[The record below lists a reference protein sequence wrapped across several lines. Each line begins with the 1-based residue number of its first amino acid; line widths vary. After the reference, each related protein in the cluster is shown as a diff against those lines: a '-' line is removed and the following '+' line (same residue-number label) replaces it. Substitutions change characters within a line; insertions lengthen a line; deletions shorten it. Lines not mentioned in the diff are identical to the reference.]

1 MKIKRCFSTLTC
13 IDASI
18 DEVVAYAKNHAM
30 NGVEIRL
37 DAAQTVCGTGIDGAE
52 DIRTLFADAG
62 VVITDLATGVNVTGL
77 GDLAAE
83 MTKAEGCVRL
93 AAAVGASAIRIF
105 VGGHQPKLSVEPK
118 EDIDAIVGFV
128 RALCDFAKGFG
139 VAVWAETHS
148 SHSTAAS
155 MTALSER
162 VGRDNLAVIW
172 DVLHSIEF
180 RESPEESVKLLSDAG
195 LLAHVHLKDARQP
208 DDPDASQYIHTA
220 LGAGTFPLAKVI
232 SLLNEVGYGGYLS
245 LEYELPWR
253 PELKDTYADTDA
265 ILDAYNAWIGAAE
278 ANI

>member
-1 MKIKRCFSTLTC
+1 MKFKLAFSTLTC

-18 DEVVAYAKNHAM
+18 EDVVTYAKNHAM
-30 NGVEIRL
+30 EGVELRL
-37 DAAQTVCGTGIDGAE
+37 DAAQTICGTGLDGAE
-52 DIRTLFADAG
+52 YIRSLFADAG
-62 VVITDLATGVNVTGL
+62 ITITDLATGVNVTGL

-93 AAAVGASAIRIF
+93 AAAVGTGAIRIF

-118 EDIDAIVGFV
+118 EDIAAITDFV
-128 RALCDFAKGFG
+128 RRLCDFASDHG

-155 MTALSER
+155 MKALSER
-162 VGRDNLAVIW
+162 VGRDNFAVIW

-180 RESPEESVKLLSDAG
+180 RESPEESVELLAGG

-220 LGAGTFPLAKVI
+220 LGEGTFPLAKVL
-232 SLLNEVGYGGYLS
+232 SLLEAVSYDGFLS

-253 PELKDTYADTDA
+253 PELKGCYADTDA
-265 ILDAYNAWIGAAE
+265 ILDAYHAWMDGAA
-278 ANI
+278 I